1 MRLDEVVIEKESFY
15 FKFHDLNVVNDSLRY
30 ENSVLVNKVKS
41 LEDNLVVCI

>member
-1 MRLDEVVIEKESFY
+1 MRLDEVVIEKESLY
-15 FKFHDLNVVNDSLRY
+15 FKFQDLNVVNDSSRY